1 MKTNKKGISLI
12 VLVIT
17 VISTY
22 NETTK
27 NIQVPPKNTMQ
38 TITKIIYNKESVRN
52 ILADSLYNK
61 TCEGSIKRYN
71 KMSNFA
77 MKS

>member
-1 MKTNKKGISLI
+1 MQKKKQGISLI
-12 VLVIT
+12 FLVLT

-27 NIQVPPKNTMQ
+27 NRKVPPKNTIQ
-38 TITKIIYNKESVRN
+38 TITKIIYNKEAVRN

-77 MKS
+77 MES